1 MSNNISFIQAEN
13 LNKLFGRFNVLRDI
27 NFSVDSNEFLAI
39 MGRNG
44 AGKTTLLRILS
55 LLVKPNSGKLSIGGN
70 DAHEDVNKVLK
81 DIGVI
86 SHQVFLYGDLT
97 AEENLNFYSKMYEV
111 HNASERIKTLLDKV
125 GLILRSQ
132 EPIRRYSR
140 GMQQRLSIAR
150 AILHSPR
157 LLLLDEPY
165 TGLDRNA
172 SAMLD
177 QILRDYH
184 QAGNCVIMVSHDID
198 QVLNLARRVI
208 LLDKGQIAFES
219 PIDPT
224 STEKVS
230 STLKQYLT

>member
-1 MSNNISFIQAEN
+1 MTHSSAFIQAEN
-13 LNKLFGRFNVLRDI
+13 LNKLFGRFNVLRNI
-27 NFSVDSNEFLAI
+27 NLSVDSNEFLAI

-55 LLVKPNSGKLSIGGN
+55 LLVKPNNGKLSIGGN
-70 DAHEDVNKVLK
+70 DAHQDVNKVLK

-97 AEENLNFYSKMYEV
+97 AEENLNFYSKMYDV
-111 HNASERIKTLLDKV
+111 QNASERIQTLLDRV
-125 GLILRSQ
+125 GLILRSR

-184 QAGNCVIMVSHDID
+184 QAGNCIIMVSHDID
-198 QVLNLARRVI
+198 QVLNLASRVI

-219 PIDPT
+219 FID
-224 STEKVS
+224 STTTDKVNS
-230 STLKQYLT
+230 ILKQYLT